1 MTEDE
6 LSNFDVELIPSQ
18 SDYLIKFQNNFN
30 NLQMKYI
37 EEKENS
43 LNLEKKIFYLEN
55 KEKELNLKIKE
66 IENNFLE
73 EKKIIGDKNIFLEN
87 KLKEKK
93 EKIQKIKS
101 ENKQKDEKINLLE
114 EANDSFNKKIAD
126 LTIEM
131 DKLKNIKS
139 LNFIKNDAKWKIDL
153 TCDIANYFYKCCE
166 NECINAIN
174 PISKCIEGN
183 GFVNLINDE
192 NVNYIKC
199 VEGKGVNNDSLIIT
213 ENSFKK
219 PENCINHSL
228 FYFEI
233 KCMKIERNL
242 KDNKMFIGLE
252 IRADH
257 KYIRFGAAN
266 ASIVNEN
273 NEGFNIPQFSWNN
286 NDVFGCGLVYPPD
299 DLPYIFFTQNG
310 KQIGKAILLKD
321 NKESYKPYV
330 VLNCCSIETNF
341 GKDLETKP
349 FMYDISKYIIPKF
362 Y

>member
-1 MTEDE
+1 
-6 LSNFDVELIPSQ
+6 
-18 SDYLIKFQNNFN
+18 
-30 NLQMKYI
+30 
-37 EEKENS
+37 
-43 LNLEKKIFYLEN
+43 
-55 KEKELNLKIKE
+55 
-66 IENNFLE
+66 
-73 EKKIIGDKNIFLEN
+73 
-87 KLKEKK
+87 
-93 EKIQKIKS
+93 
-101 ENKQKDEKINLLE
+101 
-114 EANDSFNKKIAD
+114 
-126 LTIEM
+126 
-131 DKLKNIKS
+131 
-139 LNFIKNDAKWKIDL
+139 
-153 TCDIANYFYKCCE
+153 
-166 NECINAIN
+166 
-174 PISKCIEGN
+174 
-183 GFVNLINDE
+183 
-192 NVNYIKC
+192 
-199 VEGKGVNNDSLIIT
+199 
-213 ENSFKK
+213 
-219 PENCINHSL
+219 
-228 FYFEI
+228 
-233 KCMKIERNL
+233 MKIERNL

-252 IRADH
+252 VRADH